1 MMSRAKLPPG
11 PKGHFVI
18 GNAVPMIRE
27 PFDFPIRCARE
38 FGDVVRLRLGPWV
51 FNMLSHPED
60 IEYVLRGN
68 HRQFRKDR
76 GTRMLSSFLGQGLVT
91 SDGEL
96 WRRQRRL
103 TQPAFQLDQ
112 IQKYGPIMVEA
123 TERLLRDWQPGQTRD
138 IHADMMRLTL
148 DIVAQALFSAR
159 MTGQADRVGW
169 AMDVIMNHFA
179 SFLIL
184 IPGWQRLPTPGNRRY
199 RKAVRE
205 LDAVIYETIA
215 HRRASGAG
223 GADLLAR
230 FLAAHDEDGSQMTDQ
245 QLRDELVTLVLAGH
259 ETTALALSFCFY
271 LLAGQP
277 DAEARLAAEV
287 DEVLQGQPPTAAQ
300 ISLLRYAEGV
310 VKESMRLY
318 PPVPGIGREAV
329 SDCEIRGYHIP
340 KGSQLALLQWVVH
353 RDPRWFAD
361 PEVFQPERWD
371 NDLARRLPR
380 CAYFPFGDG
389 PRICIGNQFAMMEA
403 VLILATVVQ
412 RYRLALVPGH
422 KLELLPSVTLRPKHG
437 IKMVVH
443 ERSGAGPG
451 AAMPV
456 VGAAGR

>member
-1 MMSRAKLPPG
+1 MMAHAKLPPG
-11 PKGHFVI
+11 PKGYPLI
-18 GNAVPMIRE
+18 GNAPSLIRE
-27 PFDFPIRCARE
+27 PFDFPLRCARDY
-38 FGDVVRLRLGPWV
+38 GDVVRIRVGPLI
-51 FNMLSHPED
+51 FYMLTHPED

-103 TQPAFQLDQ
+103 AQPAFQLDQ
-112 IQKYGPIMVEA
+112 ILKYGSVMVAA

-148 DIVAQALFSAR
+148 DIVAQTLFSAS
-159 MTGQADRVGW
+159 MTGEADRVGW
-169 AMDVIMNHFA
+169 VMEVIMKHFA
-179 SFLIL
+179 SFVIL
-184 IPGWQRLPTPGNRRY
+184 IPGWHWLPTPGNRRY
-199 RKAVRE
+199 QRAVRE
-205 LDAVIYETIA
+205 LDAVIYGTIA
-215 HRRASGAG
+215 QRRASGTS

-230 FLAAHDEDGSQMTDQ
+230 FLAAHDADGSQMTDQ
-245 QLRDELVTLVLAGH
+245 QLRDELVTLFLAGH
-259 ETTALALSFCFY
+259 ETTALALSFSLY
-271 LLAGQP
+271 LLAQHPEG
-277 DAEARLAAEV
+277 EARMVAEV

-300 ISLLRYAEGV
+300 VPRLRYTEWV

-329 SDCEIRGYHIP
+329 SDCEIRGYHVP
-340 KGSQLALLQWVVH
+340 KGTQLALLQWVVH
-353 RDPRWFAD
+353 RDPRWFTD
-361 PEVFQPERWD
+361 PDAFQPERWD
-371 NDLARRLPR
+371 NDLAKRLPR

-389 PRICIGNQFAMMEA
+389 PRICIGNQFAMLEA

-412 RYRLALVPGH
+412 RYRLALAPGH

-437 IKMVVH
+437 IKMVLH
-443 ERSGAGPG
+443 ERFGAESGGTAP
-451 AAMPV
+451 A